1 MLLKIKLGNT
11 VNIKNLVNAVAELPC
26 NADLQSGT
34 FAIDA
39 KSILGAPS
47 LPAKEFGVLK
57 IDSDDPKICT
67 PLLERL
73 ETLGILC
80 KEEPMIQKTTFLA
93 CALGEMLIDFTM
105 QGRNEQG
112 QRIFA
117 QNAGGAP
124 ANVMAAMAKLG
135 ARTAFIGKAGN
146 DMHGRF
152 LKETLENN
160 SIDSSGFVLSDDYF
174 TTLAFVDVKPNG
186 DREFSFARNHGADKM
201 LENSEVPLDLIRS
214 CGILHIGSV
223 SLTDEPVR
231 STTLFAVQK
240 AKETGCVISYD
251 PNYRASLWKDEKIAK
266 IQMRGMLKYA
276 DLVKISD
283 EETEL
288 LTDEPDFEKAAEL
301 LLRQGVKIAVV
312 TLGKLG
318 AYVRTSDGGRIIK
331 GFQNKAVD
339 ATGAGDSFW
348 GGFLFQFSR
357 CGKAP
362 EEVTVSEAAEF
373 ADFGNAV
380 ASVCVEHYGAIPA
393 MPTMEQVTE
402 KMKEKGRYELWI

>member
-186 DREFSFARNHGADKM
+186 DREFSFARNHG
-201 LENSEVPLDLIRS
+201 S
-214 CGILHIGSV
+214 
-223 SLTDEPVR
+223 
-231 STTLFAVQK
+231 
-240 AKETGCVISYD
+240 
-251 PNYRASLWKDEKIAK
+251 
-266 IQMRGMLKYA
+266 
-276 DLVKISD
+276 
-283 EETEL
+283 
-288 LTDEPDFEKAAEL
+288 
-301 LLRQGVKIAVV
+301 RQNA
-312 TLGKLG
+312 GK
-318 AYVRTSDGGRIIK
+318 
-331 GFQNKAVD
+331 
-339 ATGAGDSFW
+339 
-348 GGFLFQFSR
+348 
-357 CGKAP
+357 
-362 EEVTVSEAAEF
+362 
-373 ADFGNAV
+373 
-380 ASVCVEHYGAIPA
+380 
-393 MPTMEQVTE
+393 
-402 KMKEKGRYELWI
+402 